1 MKLKGNYS
9 GETTY
14 DVGDVVMYTDGVSY
28 HLQKPCKAG
37 TLPVDTLYWGRVSQP
52 ICEAVKL
59 ILDAMEIEDT
69 ALGTVAASIPTNL
82 SEDAL
87 VLKSSTASSEKEFII
102 TVDDD
107 GELTATEITE
117 EEGDS

>member
-1 MKLKGNYS
+1 MKLRGNYS
-9 GETTY
+9 GDVTY
-14 DVGDVVMYTDGVSY
+14 DIGDVVMYTDGVSY

-37 TLPVDTLYWGRVSQP
+37 VPPVDTLYWGRVSQP

-59 ILDAMEIEDT
+59 ILDAMEIES
-69 ALGTVAASIPTNL
+69 ASIPTNL

-107 GELTATEITE
+107 GDITATEIE
-117 EEGDS
+117 EEESDS

>member
-1 MKLKGNYS
+1 MKLRGTYS

-14 DVGDVVMYTDGVSY
+14 DIGDVVMYTDGVSY

-37 TLPVDTLYWGRVSQP
+37 VPPVDTLYWGRVSQP

-59 ILDAMEIEDT
+59 ILDAMEIES
-69 ALGTVAASIPTNL
+69 ASIPTNL

-87 VLKSSTASSEKEFII
+87 VLKSSTEGSTKEFII
-102 TVDDD
+102 TVDDE
-107 GELTATEITE
+107 GELTATELTE
-117 EEGDS
+117 GGE

>member
-28 HLQKPCKAG
+28 HLQNPCKAG
-37 TLPVDTLYWGRVSQP
+37 TPPVDTLYWGRVSQP

-59 ILDAMEIEDT
+59 ILDAMEIES
-69 ALGTVAASIPTNL
+69 ASIPTNL
-82 SEDAL
+82 NDSAL

-117 EEGDS
+117 EEDAEGSDT